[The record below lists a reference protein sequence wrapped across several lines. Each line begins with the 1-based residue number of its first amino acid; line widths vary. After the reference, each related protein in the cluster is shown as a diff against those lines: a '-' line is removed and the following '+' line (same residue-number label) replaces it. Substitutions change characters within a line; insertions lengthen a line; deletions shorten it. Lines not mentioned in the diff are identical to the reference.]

1 MGERPDHFLPMKTT
15 RTLILASVAACA
27 AFLAGC
33 DTPEHRINNSPQVFS
48 RLNPDQQALVKAGQI
63 AVGFDMDTV
72 KLALGDPDRVVVE
85 TNAAGQHEV
94 WRYVTYEDYQGVVIY
109 GGYWHRYRGWG
120 GPYFWGGVPYYDG
133 YPARVHERIRVI
145 FDGTGHVAT
154 IEQDKV

>member
-1 MGERPDHFLPMKTT
+1 MKNT
-15 RTLILASVAACA
+15 RTLILATVAACA
-27 AFLAGC
+27 ALLAGC
-33 DTPEHRINNSPQVFS
+33 NTPETRIANSPQVFA

-72 KLALGDPDRVVVE
+72 KLALGDPDRVLME
-85 TNAAGQHEV
+85 TNANGQHQI

-145 FDGTGHVAT
+145 FDQTGHVSA
-154 IEQDKV
+154 IQQDMP